1 MVITWW
7 GASAL
12 DFTTKGRKSSSRFDF
27 GFWELGVDLEKIW
40 PYRAT
45 ASIEINA
52 PFGGVVLLFH
62 PKFDFI
68 PLIPHLTA
76 RSAFS
81 RSHLAFYARP
91 KLHIPD
97 FRKERS
103 ERLNSVTSTVFRS
116 FVRG

>member
-7 GASAL
+7 GALAL

-27 GFWELGVDLEKIW
+27 GFWGLGVDLEKIW

-62 PKFDFI
+62 AKFDSI
-68 PLIPHLTA
+68 QLIPHGSLGFLEVA
-76 RSAFS
+76 SRVSCSAEATYS
-81 RSHLAFYARP
+81 RLS
-91 KLHIPD
+91 
-97 FRKERS
+97 
-103 ERLNSVTSTVFRS
+103 
-116 FVRG
+116 